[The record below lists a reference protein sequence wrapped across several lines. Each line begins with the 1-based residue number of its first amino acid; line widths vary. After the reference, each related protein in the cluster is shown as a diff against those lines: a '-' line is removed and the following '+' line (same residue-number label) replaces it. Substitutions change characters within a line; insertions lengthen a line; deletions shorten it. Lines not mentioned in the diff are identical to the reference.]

1 MSKKIIKK
9 FNSTAVS
16 WERRKHEMPSSI
28 EYHKNHLNLMFT
40 RYNKIDVEKVREIYD
55 KYIEALS
62 SSSDDEKESPP
73 PFSPDQK
80 HILRYNEYL
89 NKFETPIDFLTY
101 KQRSITPDI
110 QSHITLKY
118 AHLEGFIYQRLV
130 QCYILKKMK

>member
-40 RYNKIDVEKVREIYD
+40 HYNKIDTEKVREIYD

-62 SSSDDEKESPP
+62 SSSDDEKAS
-73 PFSPDQK
+73 FSPDQK

-89 NKFETPIDFLTY
+89 NKFETPIDFLKY
-101 KQRSITPDI
+101 KGRSISPDI
-110 QSHITLKY
+110 IQSYITLKY
-118 AHLEGFIYQRLV
+118 AHLAGFIYQRLA